1 MARFYKLLEHAYKKS
16 ETLKTILAFVL
27 LPHIFT
33 NGLNKI
39 HFLNSFRNHFAQVS
53 GKEAVNVLPQW
64 AGGLGTAVPAWS
76 HGSHWLRDSCSEHGA
91 STRGHIPPLW
101 DRGDC
106 VTHICN
112 VMNSFFFF
120 FSEKQKL
127 RLY

>member
-53 GKEAVNVLPQW
+53 GKEAVNVLWQW
-64 AGGLGTAVPAWS
+64 AGGLWTAGLPEVMAPIGSGTLA
-76 HGSHWLRDSCSEHGA
+76 LNMEL
-91 STRGHIPPLW
+91 PP
-101 DRGDC
+101 GDTSLSSGTGEI
-106 VTHICN
+106 V
-112 VMNSFFFF
+112 
-120 FSEKQKL
+120 
-127 RLY
+127 